1 MGVQRID
8 QRPEIRLRA
17 DFRIEPIVVDDVVA
31 VRRTRARLHDRRCV
45 DMADAE
51 RRQIWHEGGR
61 VAKREVAME
70 LQAIGSA
77 DRRKAVGALA
87 HQAAERCRAS
97 SIKAATR
104 IAVKL
109 SERSLIRRPNAAA
122 PPRSRPRRGSRS
134 RGCPEYCA

>member
-1 MGVQRID
+1 MGMQRID
-8 QRPEIRLRA
+8 QHPEIRLRA
-17 DFRIEPIVVDDVVA
+17 DFRIEPIMVDDVVA
-31 VRRTRARLHDRRCV
+31 VRRTRTRLHDRRCV

-77 DRRKAVGALA
+77 DRRKAVRALA
-87 HQAAERCRAS
+87 HQTAERSRAS

-104 IAVKL
+104 
-109 SERSLIRRPNAAA
+109 RSA
-122 PPRSRPRRGSRS
+122 PPSTTSSSVRNKCRRQL
-134 RGCPEYCA
+134 GCASVVPGK